1 MSGSA
6 WRFEGMGVESE
17 SLIGTDWIVPNA
29 RERGERDMA
38 QVDGREL
45 WLVFK
50 LGYFLSIYLPSYL
63 GSQCS

>member
-6 WRFEGMGVESE
+6 WRFEGMGVESRV
-17 SLIGTDWIVPNA
+17 LDWHRLDRTERE

-45 WLVFK
+45 WLVLK
-50 LGYFLSIYLPSYL
+50 LGYSLSIYLSIYL
-63 GSQCS
+63 AT

>member
-29 RERGERDMA
+29 REREERETWRKWM
-38 QVDGREL
+38 VGNSGSFSS
-45 WLVFK
+45 WGIF
-50 LGYFLSIYLPSYL
+50 YLSIYLAK
-63 GSQCS
+63 